1 MSCVDGVVVV
11 VRFCHFVFMGAQIQD
26 AAAAAGTS
34 PQQFCDGVSASFRAL
49 FDDYGISYTDFIRTT
64 EPRHKEVCGV

>member
-1 MSCVDGVVVV
+1 
-11 VRFCHFVFMGAQIQD
+11 MGAQIQD

-34 PQQFCDGVSASFRAL
+34 PQQFCDGISASFRAL

-64 EPRHKEVCGV
+64 EPRHKEVWGV